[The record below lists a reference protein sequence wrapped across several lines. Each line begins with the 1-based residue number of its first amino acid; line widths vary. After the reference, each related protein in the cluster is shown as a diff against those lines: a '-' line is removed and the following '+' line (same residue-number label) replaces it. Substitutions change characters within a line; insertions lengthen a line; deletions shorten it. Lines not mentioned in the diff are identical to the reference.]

1 MKTATATILLAALLG
16 ACNGGGADSDGDADA
31 LIDAPADWAAD
42 DSVQEAAPDSP
53 DVMTDNPDAPPD
65 FSDGDII
72 EQGDLIEDAAEDAAQ
87 DALQD
92 IAGEAETPPEFCPDI
107 EGAVVFRMTDDF
119 VPSPEEPTRSFT
131 LPCEGGL
138 VFGSVVIELDLTHG
152 GWFEPEPDGTHGIF
166 QFQRGTRWRSN
177 LFGFMTMFGP
187 PQNEVKVI
195 SNIDLGPGEVVR
207 LNQRPARFYEGTT
220 YHIRYTYDAAG
231 SERRLVITDSDGEVI
246 NIHDDQTVGRV
257 DTLDPGFDLILASAD
272 SGDEGPEVP
281 SYGWVY
287 DNVCIRVLP

>member
-1 MKTATATILLAALLG
+1 MNLPLSALITASFVMLA
-16 ACNGGGADSDGDADA
+16 ACNGSGTEDDGDAR
-31 LIDAPADWAAD
+31 IDVPADWAAD
-42 DSVQEAAPDSP
+42 DSVDAAVPDTP
-53 DVMTDNPDAPPD
+53 DVMPDTLDVPADMPAE
-65 FSDGDII
+65 DIV
-72 EQGDLIEDAAEDAAQ
+72 EQEDLIEDAAEDTVEDGEQ
-87 DALQD
+87 
-92 IAGEAETPPEFCPDI
+92 EAETPPEFCPDI
-107 EGAVVFRMTDDF
+107 EGAVVFRMTEEF

-131 LPCEGGL
+131 IPCEGGL
-138 VFGSVVIELDLTHG
+138 VFGSVVIELDVIHG

-177 LFGFMTMFGP
+177 LYGFMTMFGP

-231 SERRLVITDSDGEVI
+231 SERRLVITDGDGEVI
-246 NIHDDQTVGRV
+246 NISDSRTVGEV
-257 DTLDPGFDLILASAD
+257 STLSPGFDLILATAD